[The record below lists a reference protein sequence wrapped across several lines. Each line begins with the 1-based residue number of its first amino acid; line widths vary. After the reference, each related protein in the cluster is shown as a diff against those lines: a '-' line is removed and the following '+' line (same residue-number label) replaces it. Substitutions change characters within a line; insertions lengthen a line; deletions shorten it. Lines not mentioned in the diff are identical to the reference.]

1 MARSLSE
8 LCSRPGVASFV
19 LQGDRRQIADR
30 RKVRRGGR
38 RADDVE
44 PINELDMRAIAI
56 RRVIPNSRTERA
68 EPMFTPFSDTQRH
81 RVMMSA
87 VRRTSE

>member
-1 MARSLSE
+1 MASSLSE
-8 LCSRPGVASFV
+8 LCSRPHVASFA

-38 RADDVE
+38 RTDDVE

-56 RRVIPNSRTERA
+56 RRVIPNSKVERTE
-68 EPMFTPFSDTQRH
+68 PIFTPFSGTQRH
-81 RVMMSA
+81 RVTMSA